1 LTGINE
7 VIFDDME
14 LESFSDHLLNEF
26 AKSVEE
32 DDGMERFKVI
42 VSRLVWLR
50 NDYYRGSLEVIGP
63 VSQVDSRICNV
74 DDVRKA
80 YILF

>member
-1 LTGINE
+1 MNE
-7 VIFDDME
+7 VVFDDME
-14 LESFSDHLLNEF
+14 LESFSNHLLDEF
-26 AKSVEE
+26 AESVEE
-32 DDGMERFKVI
+32 DDGMERFGVV

-50 NDYYRGSLEVIGP
+50 NDYCRGSLEVIGP
-63 VSQVDSRICNV
+63 VSQVDAHIRNV

>member
-7 VIFDDME
+7 VVFDDME

-32 DDGMERFKVI
+32 DDGMERFGI
-42 VSRLVWLR
+42 IISRLVWLR
-50 NDYYRGSLEVIGP
+50 NDYHRESLEVIGP
-63 VSQVDSRICNV
+63 VSQVDVHICNV

>member
-1 LTGINE
+1 MNE

-14 LESFSDHLLNEF
+14 LESFSDHLLDEF
-26 AKSVEE
+26 AESVEE
-32 DDGMERFKVI
+32 DNRTERFGVV
-42 VSRLVWLR
+42 VSQLVWLR
-50 NDYYRGSLEVIGP
+50 NDYCRGSLEVIMP
-63 VSQVDSRICNV
+63 VSQVNAHIRNV

>member
-1 LTGINE
+1 MNE
-7 VIFDDME
+7 VIFDNME
-14 LESFSDHLLNEF
+14 LESFSNHLLNEF
-26 AKSVEE
+26 AESVEE
-32 DDGMERFKVI
+32 DDGTERFGVV

-50 NDYYRGSLEVIGP
+50 NDYHRGSLEVIGP
-63 VSQVDSRICNV
+63 VSQVDACIRNV

>member
-1 LTGINE
+1 MNK
-7 VIFDDME
+7 VVFDDVE

-32 DDGMERFKVI
+32 DDGIERFGVVI
-42 VSRLVWLR
+42 SWLVWLR
-50 NDYYRGSLEVIGP
+50 NDYRRGSLEVIRS
-63 VSQVDSRICNV
+63 VSQVDAHIHNV

-80 YILF
+80 CILF

>member
-1 LTGINE
+1 MNI
-7 VIFDDME
+7 VIFNNME
-14 LESFSDHLLNEF
+14 LESFSNHLLNEF

-32 DDGMERFKVI
+32 DDGTERFGVVI
-42 VSRLVWLR
+42 SWLVWLR
-50 NDYYRGSLEVIGP
+50 NDYRRRSLEVIRL
-63 VSQVDSRICNV
+63 VSQVDACICDV